1 MLKMILK
8 RLAQS
13 IPMIITISIVSF
25 LLIRVAPGDPVRSL
39 VTPESSFE
47 DIERIREAMGLNDNY
62 LVQYARWAKAVLQGD
77 FGYSFSNH
85 RPVLEQI
92 VERLPQTLGL
102 MISAL
107 IISLVIGT
115 IIGII
120 SAMNNGGIFDKI
132 FTFLS
137 YVGISIP
144 SFWFAMI
151 LIHILSLKLGWLP
164 SIGMRTLGVNTTADL
179 IKHSIMPV
187 LTLSISDTATISRY
201 VRARVVSE
209 LKEDYVMTEKA
220 QGFSKADLFF
230 KSILKNSLLPI
241 ITILGMGLPRLVS
254 GAFITESIFGWPGLG
269 QLGMNAIFKYD
280 YPLIMATTM
289 FASLL
294 LIFGNLLSDILYMII
309 DPRIK
314 EAQWWKT

>member
-1 MLKMILK
+1 MVKMILK

-25 LLIRVAPGDPVRSL
+25 LLIRVAPGDPVRAL

-47 DIERIREAMGLNDNY
+47 DVERIREAMGLNDNY
-62 LVQYARWAKAVLQGD
+62 LIQYARWAKAVLQGD

-102 MISAL
+102 MVSAL

-120 SAMNNGGIFDKI
+120 SAMNNGGIFDRV

-164 SIGMRTLGVNTTADL
+164 SIGMRTLGVETTTDL

-209 LKEDYVMTEKA
+209 LKEDYVMTERA
-220 QGFSKADLFF
+220 QGFSKTDLFF

-241 ITILGMGLPRLVS
+241 ITILGMGLPRLIS

-294 LIFGNLLSDILYMII
+294 LIFGNLLSDILYMLV

-314 EAQWWKT
+314 EAQ